1 MCWVT
6 LITRLNRL
14 FTDEWRQSL
23 ACFPSLGIKIST
35 KLRQTSA
42 LQDCIVR
49 TLHLFMSHKLSLNTH
64 KVYNDFCDGT
74 HWHWLLCLGHF
85 TDCCCFPPQAIQRKP
100 FTSCKKHLNWG
111 LNQKKCWRQPYRV
124 CKQEKWTFP
133 VWRIRKMY
141 HVSLYVCFVLTKIIK
156 LAVSVVIIIENLE
169 LLYNTTEYIYL
180 FCFTFYSLIFIITL
194 IVYIL
199 IENCHYWLCCVFL
212 SLSQCHQTVMPM
224 SLPKKA
230 RLSRKTVKHQ
240 MVRVTCNSQAFLFQ
254 GKCHHCGFS
263 LCRPHWYFFIDS
275 SSLYTTQILSATVQF
290 KRFVF
295 QKYFCFSNLFET
307 FSAYVLSVLI
317 WITSILPSWLHW

>member
-6 LITRLNRL
+6 LI
-14 FTDEWRQSL
+14 EWRQSL

-64 KVYNDFCDGT
+64 KVYDDFRDDT

-111 LNQKKCWRQPYRV
+111 LNQKKCWRQPYRA

-141 HVSLYVCFVLTKIIK
+141 HVSLYVCFVLNKIK
-156 LAVSVVIIIENLE
+156 LAVSVGIIIENLE

-180 FCFTFYSLIFIITL
+180 FILF
-194 IVYIL
+194 YIL
-199 IENCHYWLCCVFL
+199 FIDFHYYPYCLHFDWKL
-212 SLSQCHQTVMPM
+212 SLLTLLCFSFLVPV
-224 SLPKKA
+224 SSNSNAYESAKK
-230 RLSRKTVKHQ
+230 
-240 MVRVTCNSQAFLFQ
+240 
-254 GKCHHCGFS
+254 G
-263 LCRPHWYFFIDS
+263 
-275 SSLYTTQILSATVQF
+275 SA
-290 KRFVF
+290 F
-295 QKYFCFSNLFET
+295 QKEGKTSDGSSDLQ
-307 FSAYVLSVLI
+307 LS
-317 WITSILPSWLHW
+317 SIFVSG